1 MRVGSYVH
9 VCLCFLTGEL
19 QQGSDYGGGQQR
31 HQGGDDEGQG
41 SSGCVSVC
49 LSVCLSI
56 KALKLGE
63 FIFSVL
69 RACVCACAHVCV
81 RVRMC
86 VCTYNVFVTRLCDN
100 LCAQIGSKVVVKQ
113 QDGTLAPGTVVRL
126 TDASWY
132 TVGELGS
139 THIHTHTHI
148 QFIL

>member
-1 MRVGSYVH
+1 MKVRAALAV
-9 VCLCFLTGEL
+9 
-19 QQGSDYGGGQQR
+19 
-31 HQGGDDEGQG
+31 
-41 SSGCVSVC
+41 
-49 LSVCLSI
+49 SVCLSI

-69 RACVCACAHVCV
+69 RACAHVCV
-81 RVRMC
+81 LVRMC

-139 THIHTHTHI
+139 TQIHTHTHI

>member
-1 MRVGSYVH
+1 M
-9 VCLCFLTGEL
+9 
-19 QQGSDYGGGQQR
+19 
-31 HQGGDDEGQG
+31 
-41 SSGCVSVC
+41 
-49 LSVCLSI
+49 
-56 KALKLGE
+56 
-63 FIFSVL
+63 
-69 RACVCACAHVCV
+69 CACAHVCV
-81 RVRMC
+81 CVC
-86 VCTYNVFVTRLCDN
+86 VCTYNVLVTRLCDN